1 MTKQPPAPLSA
12 SVLGRLLL
20 LPSALGELPDEPAIF
35 ALVGRALTELP
46 GVAAACFTAQ
56 AGGAAQVRLPL
67 DTGHSHR
74 GELYLTL
81 SDPAAF
87 APYEPYLR
95 NFCFVL
101 AVLLEERS
109 LHRHDERP
117 VAKREDRQREPRHS
131 MLSRILDLVPQAIFW
146 KDTDGTYLGCNRA
159 FAEAA
164 GYSLPANIIGHTD
177 FDLPWTHAQATSYR
191 TDDCAV
197 QERNCPK
204 LHIVEP
210 ILQSDGTRHWIET
223 SKMPLTDDSGRVC
236 GVLGIFHDIT
246 ERKQV
251 DEALRQSELFL
262 SRSQAVGQIG
272 SYILDLAGDQ
282 PWTSTPIMDSIL
294 GIPPDYPKNDE
305 SWMNLIVERDAV
317 RHHMEEQVLAQHRP
331 FDREYHIVRPCD
343 GQTRWIH
350 GRGELEFDPRG
361 NPARLMGT
369 VQDITERKQAEEQN
383 RQLADERR
391 TILDTITAGIA
402 FLKDR
407 KHEWV
412 NPAFA
417 RMFGYEPAELKGLDS
432 ATFYANRA
440 DYERVGREGYPLLA
454 SGGIYASEVEMVR
467 RDGTK
472 LWCLIT
478 GRAIA
483 PGNLAAGSIW
493 ALHDITER
501 KRAEAALRESEA
513 AFRSLFEASPTPITL
528 MVDRKLIRVNPK
540 LCQSTGYSEAEL
552 LGQSPRMLYPDD
564 ATFDRVGAELYGR
577 LAREGSSTTEA
588 RMLRKNGEPI
598 DVLISISLLDPANPA
613 KGIAAT
619 LIDITERKLAE
630 ESYRTIVQ
638 TAIDGFW
645 TIDRQGRIRSVNESA
660 CRMLGYSRE
669 ELLALSIPDLEA
681 NEDRTAVTAHLAHI
695 ARTGRDRFETR
706 LRRKDNTLVDTEIS
720 INHLP
725 GVEPRFFI
733 FIRDIS
739 ERKNREEALHRSEER
754 FRLAIE
760 HTGQLVYDF
769 DLSTGKGQWSG
780 TTEAM
785 LGYSAEFLAAQAP
798 GWWFEQ
804 VHPDNRAALTAGWEA
819 IIHDNRIQRTIYRFR
834 RADATWVHLMASS
847 VRINDAEGRPI
858 RILGAIA
865 DVTKQQ
871 EDAEAIRRLN
881 AELEQRVRDR
891 TAQLEHL
898 NADLRASQDDLGRAA
913 ARLQEANANLLA
925 ANQEL
930 ESFSYSVSHDLRAPL
945 RNIAGFIELLR
956 KRTAGQLDPE
966 VERYFG
972 IIGTEA
978 VRMATLI
985 DDLLTFS
992 RIGRAELH
1000 FAPIQLATLV
1010 AEVQAELQTE
1020 LSGRQIEWSLQPLP
1034 SVLGDRTL
1042 LRQVV
1047 ANLLANAVK
1056 FTRKRPQA
1064 IIEIGTEPAGSGS
1077 ELITFFVRDNGAGF
1091 DPKYAAKLF
1100 GVFQR
1105 LHNPRDF
1112 EGTGI
1117 GLANVKRIV
1126 ERHGGRV
1133 WAEGS
1138 PDQGATFHFSLRP
1151 ATR

>member
-1 MTKQPPAPLSA
+1 
-12 SVLGRLLL
+12 
-20 LPSALGELPDEPAIF
+20 
-35 ALVGRALTELP
+35 
-46 GVAAACFTAQ
+46 
-56 AGGAAQVRLPL
+56 
-67 DTGHSHR
+67 
-74 GELYLTL
+74 
-81 SDPAAF
+81 
-87 APYEPYLR
+87 
-95 NFCFVL
+95 
-101 AVLLEERS
+101 
-109 LHRHDERP
+109 
-117 VAKREDRQREPRHS
+117 
-131 MLSRILDLVPQAIFW
+131 
-146 KDTDGTYLGCNRA
+146 
-159 FAEAA
+159 
-164 GYSLPANIIGHTD
+164 
-177 FDLPWTHAQATSYR
+177 
-191 TDDCAV
+191 
-197 QERNCPK
+197 
-204 LHIVEP
+204 
-210 ILQSDGTRHWIET
+210 
-223 SKMPLTDDSGRVC
+223 
-236 GVLGIFHDIT
+236 
-246 ERKQV
+246 
-251 DEALRQSELFL
+251 
-262 SRSQAVGQIG
+262 
-272 SYILDLAGDQ
+272 
-282 PWTSTPIMDSIL
+282 
-294 GIPPDYPKNDE
+294 
-305 SWMNLIVERDAV
+305 MNLIVEHDAV
-317 RHHMEEQVLAQHRP
+317 RHHLLEQVLARHQP
-331 FDREYHIVRPCD
+331 FDLEYHIVRPCD

-350 GRGELEFDPRG
+350 GRGELEFDAQG

-369 VQDITERKQAEEQN
+369 VQDITERKQTEEQN

-402 FLKDR
+402 FLKNR

-417 RMFGYEPAELKGLDS
+417 RIFGYEPAELKGMDS

-454 SGGIYASEVEMVR
+454 SGGIYSSEIEMVR
-467 RDGTK
+467 RGGTK

-478 GRAIA
+478 GRAIVPA
-483 PGNLAAGSIW
+483 HLEAGSIW

-528 MVDRKLIRVNPK
+528 MVNRRMLRVNPK
-540 LCQSTGYSEAEL
+540 MCQATGYTEAEL
-552 LGQSPRMLYPDD
+552 LGQSPRMLYPDE
-564 ATFDRVGAELYGR
+564 ATFERVGAELYGR
-577 LAREGSSTTEA
+577 LSHDGSCTTEA
-588 RMLRKNGEPI
+588 RMLRKNGAPI
-598 DVLISISLLDPANPA
+598 DVLISVSLLDAANPA
-613 KGIAAT
+613 KGIAAS

-645 TIDRQGRIRSVNESA
+645 TIDRHGRIQSVNESI

-669 ELLALSIPDLEA
+669 ELLARSIPELEA
-681 NEDRTAVTAHLAHI
+681 NEDRTAVTAHLARI
-695 ARTGRDRFETR
+695 AGTGLDRFETR
-706 LRRKDNTLVDTEIS
+706 LRRKDSSIVDAEIS

-725 GVEPRFFI
+725 GAEPRFFI

-760 HTGQLVYDF
+760 HTGLLVYDY
-769 DLSTGKGQWSG
+769 DLSTGNVRWSG
-780 TTEAM
+780 ATQTM
-785 LGYSAEFLAAQAP
+785 LGYSAEFLAAQTP
-798 GWWFEQ
+798 DWWFAQ
-804 VHPDNRAALTAGWEA
+804 VHPDNRAARAAAWES
-819 IIHDNRIQRTIYRFR
+819 IFQDNRVQRAIYRFR

-898 NADLRASQDDLGRAA
+898 NADLRASQDDLARAA
-913 ARLQEANANLLA
+913 ARLQEANANLLT

-930 ESFSYSVSHDLRAPL
+930 ESFSYSVSHDLRSPL

-956 KRTAGQLDPE
+956 KRTTGQLDPE

-978 VRMATLI
+978 VRMGVLI
-985 DDLLTFS
+985 DDLLAFS

-1000 FAPIQLATLV
+1000 FAPVQLATLV
-1010 AEVQAELQTE
+1010 AEVQNELQSE
-1020 LSGRQIEWSLQPLP
+1020 LTGRQIEWRLQPLP

-1047 ANLLANAVK
+1047 ANLVANAVK
-1056 FTRKRPQA
+1056 FTRRRAPA
-1064 IIEIGTEPAGSGS
+1064 VIEIGTESTGTG
-1077 ELITFFVRDNGAGF
+1077 LITFFIRDNGAGF

-1105 LHNPRDF
+1105 LHNIRDF

-1126 ERHGGRV
+1126 ERHGGHV
-1133 WAEGS
+1133 WAKGS
-1138 PDQGATFHFSLRP
+1138 PEQGATFFFTLRP
-1151 ATR
+1151 TQT